1 MIKYFAKTF
10 FKIFLPFMAV
20 FAVYIFASYN
30 TSVKNAE
37 LSYKDILKT
46 YWFLTSEYKSD
57 NMEETLAFFKKLG
70 SSRDIRITL
79 IDMKGNVVFDSSVDD
94 NRLSSLENHLTRK
107 EVEHAVKGQ
116 EYYDIRKSATTGIY
130 SIYYA
135 APYNDKYILRLV
147 SDGSIF
153 HNIYNKAKS
162 DVILFFIIFSCFLFI
177 VSLYLTYWLTLPVNA
192 ISSVAKAISDNKS
205 DFIMPKISDNVL
217 EEAAALIYNINRQL
231 LNEKETLDVERHIL
245 SSIINHIDEA
255 VILFSSDNVI
265 VKSNFQAY
273 HFFSSSVKEGINP
286 VTESVD
292 YEKAVFF
299 DNILH
304 QEKGTIK
311 SILGDN
317 VFEIYVRNMHK
328 YRLVVIRDITASA
341 DYDDFKAELT
351 ANIAHEI
358 KTPIAIIVGAAETLL
373 ADNNMPEDLAKKF
386 LTKIYTGS
394 SRLNKII
401 NQTLELYRVENTGV
415 SIEEKA
421 DISLIISNIILHD
434 TNKAVRYNNKANK
447 EYNIDSY
454 HVEMIL
460 TNLINNAVKYSNG
473 DIIDVSIYEE
483 NSALIIEVADMGP
496 QIAEKERSRIFERFY
511 TVSKSRKNSGFG
523 LGLSI
528 VKHIAFMY
536 GGSAKVY
543 PNNNNG
549 NTFKIKLYERK

>member
-1 MIKYFAKTF
+1 MIKYFIKIF
-10 FKIFLPFMAV
+10 LKIFLPFMAV

-30 TSVKNAE
+30 TAVKNAE

-57 NMEETLAFFKKLG
+57 NFEETLAFFKKIG
-70 SSRDIRITL
+70 SSSDIRITL
-79 IDMKGNVVFDSSVDD
+79 INMQGRIVFDSSVDD
-94 NRLSSLENHLTRK
+94 NKLSSLENHLTRK
-107 EVEHAVKGQ
+107 EVEQAVKGQ
-116 EYYDIRKSATTGIY
+116 EYYDIRKSATTGRY

-147 SDGSIF
+147 SDGNIF

-162 DVILFFIIFSCFLFI
+162 DVILFFIIFSCFLVI
-177 VSLYLTYWLTLPVNA
+177 VSLYLTYRLLLPVIA
-192 ISSVAKAISDNKS
+192 LSRVAKAISENKT
-205 DFIMPKISDNVL
+205 DFIMPKISDNVMD
-217 EEAAALIYNINRQL
+217 EAASLIYNINRQL

-255 VILFSSDNVI
+255 VILFNSDNVI

-358 KTPIAIIVGAAETLL
+358 KTPIAIIMGAAETLL
-373 ADNNMPEDLAKKF
+373 ADNNMSEDLAKKF

-394 SRLNKII
+394 SRLNNII

-434 TNKAVRYNNKANK
+434 TNKAVRYNNKTDRI
-447 EYNIDSY
+447 YNIDSF